1 MVGVTGRGLDVL
13 RLRENPHLRQP
24 QSDFGMGSLLI
35 VRVYLST
42 GGREVVW

>member
-1 MVGVTGRGLDVL
+1 MFGVTGRELDVL

-24 QSDFGMGSLLI
+24 QPDFGMNPLLV

-42 GGREVVW
+42 GGRKVVW